1 MKERKGKRRLGSAI
15 AETGPALFLLFILV
29 FFPLTDACYMLAGYM
44 FAYFLHNTEAR
55 ECSVRKPDNN
65 QSANYVKIADDDF
78 FNNAGGMA
86 AFLRLNGANR
96 YTRISHNG
104 PLYTT
109 GAAGP
114 GNMSLTTTVKVQPWF
129 YLPLCAG
136 IPGLGADMPVSFTT
150 NKPQEESGS
159 DSHIR

>member
-1 MKERKGKRRLGSAI
+1 MGRKRNRRLGSAI
-15 AETGPALFLLFILV
+15 TETGPALFLLLILI
-29 FFPLTDACYMLAGYM
+29 FFPLTDVCYMLAGYM

-65 QSANYVKIADDDF
+65 QAANYIQIADDDF
-78 FNNAGGMA
+78 YNHAGGMA
-86 AFLRLNGANR
+86 AFLRLTGSNR
-96 YTRISHNG
+96 FTKISHNG
-104 PLYTT
+104 PVYTA

-114 GNMSLTTTVKVQPWF
+114 GTMSLTTRVLISPWF

-159 DSHIR
+159 DDHIR